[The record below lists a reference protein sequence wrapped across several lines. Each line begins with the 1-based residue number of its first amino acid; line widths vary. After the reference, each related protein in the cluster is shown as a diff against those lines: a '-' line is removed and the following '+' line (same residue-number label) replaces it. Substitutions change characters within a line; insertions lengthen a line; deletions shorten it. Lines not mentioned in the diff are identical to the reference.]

1 MQMSPAVQAGVAVD
15 RSRNAAMATR
25 LEEHNPY
32 QLRPRSRFNN
42 VNEKVN
48 RGRAYVPAPTAG
60 HDSTIRSAS
69 AQTNHRQ
76 PDGSKRCF
84 QHFYNRPA
92 GVVSA
97 QRSRPPSTQTILV
110 QNQPGPQV
118 YGDWRTRPPYL
129 TTNES
134 GTIDN
139 SRGNLHHSSS
149 GNINPRFDS
158 RARASSQTPYQ
169 DQPDPRL
176 LPQMHTLY

>member
-1 MQMSPAVQAGVAVD
+1 MSPAVQAGVVAD
-15 RSRNAAMATR
+15 RSRNATMATR

-32 QLRPRSRFNN
+32 QVRPRSRFNN

-48 RGRAYVPAPTAG
+48 RGRAYVPASTAG
-60 HDSTIRSAS
+60 HDTTIRSAS

-76 PDGSKRCF
+76 PDGNKYF
-84 QHFYNRPA
+84 LQHFYNRPA

-97 QRSRPPSTQTILV
+97 QRSRPSSTQATLV
-110 QNQPGPQV
+110 QNQHGPQV
-118 YGDWRTRPPYL
+118 YGDWRTQPTHL

-139 SRGNLHHSSS
+139 SRSNLHHSSS

-158 RARASSQTPYQ
+158 RARALSQTPYQ
-169 DQPDPRL
+169 D
-176 LPQMHTLY
+176 